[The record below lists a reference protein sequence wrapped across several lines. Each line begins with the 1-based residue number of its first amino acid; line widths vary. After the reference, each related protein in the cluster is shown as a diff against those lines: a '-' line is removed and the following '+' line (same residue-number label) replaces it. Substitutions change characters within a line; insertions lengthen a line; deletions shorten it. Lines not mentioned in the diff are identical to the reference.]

1 MSNTYALADL
11 ISAQIRNGGIMI
23 LQLGTET
30 VNVTGNLVII
40 NFNEHI
46 FCIII
51 CKKVFILIPINRPIL
66 VISIISADRYISLA
80 VVYSSFISTIDTYH
94 CWT

>member
-11 ISAQIRNGGIMI
+11 ISAQIHNGGIMI

-51 CKKVFILIPINRPIL
+51 CKNVFILIPINRPIL

-94 CWT
+94 RRT